1 MLLALFWLLTANI
14 VTPWRFDP
22 REVDYNLNQNQAAVD
37 PLEYTGK
44 WDGHVYHPSPDNWR
58 FPFYTLFL
66 DRFVNGDPINDNA
79 NNTVFEH
86 DPNDTQMR
94 HGGDV
99 AGLVDTLDY
108 IQGMG
113 IKGIYIAGTPFIN
126 EPWKSDAYSPLDLS
140 LLDRHFGRINEWRE
154 AIDEIHRR
162 GMYVILDNTMST
174 MGDLLGFDGFLNA
187 SAPFRP
193 QEHKVT
199 YKTNREY
206 DDFKF
211 GNNYKPE
218 CVYPRFWNGSGQ
230 RVVKGSNEI
239 FDQLIGCYDSEFDQY
254 GDIEAFGVFPDW
266 QRQLTKFASLQDR
279 LREWDPAVRSK
290 IELFSCLTIEMLDA
304 DGYRFDKATQVTV
317 DALAEYSENL
327 RSCARKLGKE
337 NFFMAGEITGSDSL
351 GAIYLGRGREPQM
364 RPTTIDDG
372 IRLNSSS
379 DGVFLRAAGK
389 NGLDSAAF
397 HYSIYRHLTRFL
409 GLDGNI
415 SLAYDVPENWVDTW
429 NTMLTTN
436 DFVNANT
443 GKFDPRHMYGVTNQD
458 VFRWPAIRDG
468 TQKMLLGIYITTL
481 HMPGIPLLLWG
492 EEQDFYIL
500 DSTAKNY
507 LFGRQA
513 MSSATAWQ
521 SHGCY
526 NLGASQYFNLSIDV
540 AAKGCQDDSASLDHR
555 DPTHPIRNII
565 KSMYDLR
572 RNYPVLNDG
581 YFLQALSNQTHQVFL
596 PGSNGTA
603 TEVGMWST
611 VRDFKNGVQ
620 NSEAGAGTN
629 SSVWLVYHNDGAMVD
644 YKFDCASNAT
654 ALLSPY
660 PGGTIVKNL
669 LAPYEELK
677 LKDGPT
683 RLFLS
688 ESQELNGC
696 LDNLELE
703 PWAFKAYVPVE
714 HWAGNPPPTLTKF
727 VPGHDARVLAKA
739 NTGNTVD
746 IEFQFSREMDC
757 DVITKALLVNS
768 TSTEASKAKIDT
780 GSVVCG
786 NFTNTEPI
794 KFVGQVPSAWS
805 WKAKL
810 IDVPTGIHALTIA
823 NATTADGSG
832 STEATDRVIV
842 RVGLAD
848 NPMVFPRSANYT
860 RDILSANGKDLVIAH
875 KASGADKWRYS
886 TNWASSWSEWME
898 YDGKNSTVKKLAWSG
913 TKLQEWKGEHVILGV
928 NGGQKE
934 GRTTAPKQGFKILN
948 SLLIPKQQYWSRT
961 AGSSDHIQHADLDPK
976 QTPRRF
982 PHIFAHGEFNKFG
995 FDGGLDNTFNLDNG
1009 KWKFHL
1015 MTEWPSKFQLNVW
1028 GMNPDKKPDKTFVY
1042 GDLDNDTVL
1051 DRSNPGFLA
1060 ENMINVSLAQSP
1072 PSPFIAYRME
1082 LDDANFTFK
1091 LVPAGSRLVQ
1101 VLVFSLLWTI
1111 PVLTGAISI
1120 WAYMGFFYA
1129 VKFNKSGVG
1138 AVKSKI
1144 LDFGFRRKFEKL
1156 PDHEVEDMQLHNLER
1171 PAALAGA
1178 VPVISLNGKKRRT
1191 VLIATMEYDIE
1202 DWAIKIKIGGLG
1214 VMAQLMGKS
1223 LTHQDLIW
1231 VVPCVGGVDYPI
1243 DTPGEPM
1250 MVTILGEPYEI
1261 QVQYHVLNNITYVL
1275 LDAPIFRQQTKADPY
1290 PPRMDD
1296 LDSAVYYSAWNACIA
1311 ETTKRFPIDIYHI
1324 NDYHGSAAPLYLLPE
1339 TIPVCLSLH
1348 NAEFQGLWPMRDP
1361 KESEEVSKIY
1371 NLSLEIIQKYVQFGE
1386 VFNLLHAAASYLRVH
1401 QKGFGAVGVS
1411 NKYGARSYARYPIFW
1426 GLKEIGKLPNPDP
1439 SDTAPWNRETE
1450 ELLARVITVD
1460 PVFEASRGDLRRQA
1474 QEWAGLDID
1483 PTAELFV
1490 FVGRWSNQKGVD
1502 LIADVFPA
1510 VLEKHS
1516 RVQLIAIGPVIDL
1529 YGKFAALKLDVMMKK
1544 YPGRVYSKPEFTA
1557 LPPFIFTGAEFAL
1570 IPSRDEPF
1578 GLVAVEFG
1586 RKGALGV
1593 GARVGGLG
1601 QMPGWWYSVESTS
1614 TSHMQRQFKS
1624 AIEEALESDTAD
1636 RALMRAKS
1644 AKQRFPVAKWVE
1656 DLGVL
1661 QDTAIRIHKEEKS
1674 GRHSRS
1680 RPSSSHRTSGYL
1692 GGDRNS
1698 LAHTASTQAD
1708 DFVAEGLRQNPV
1720 TGLATGLNRSL
1731 SLGVRTGPGHHGR
1744 FVEENSLSLPQIVEI
1759 PDRPRSEVMG
1769 EEYFLSRE
1777 QAEQMWRAD
1786 QRAES
1791 LRALETGND
1800 TSSIREPDEARRPR
1814 SRGRTIS
1821 PAAGLRYSR
1830 SPDDRERSH
1839 SPSAGDSLLRVD
1851 SRTRRRNRSSD
1862 ASKRSSVLD
1871 LSQVT
1876 LGRTDFKL
1884 QNVDATF
1891 NDTTGEYFKAF
1902 EAKLSSLDGKT
1913 SEKDLCIEE
1922 YLIASEKAWF
1932 ARYRAAK
1939 LGRNRDPSPL
1949 PARRASPRPSG
1960 ERSRPVSS
1968 GSLYAHG
1975 LAPSSDGDADSIG
1988 EASSLADEFLLG
2000 ADYSRPSILKRWLQ
2014 TRIGDWPVYSLL
2026 LALGQIM
2033 AANSYQI
2040 TLLSGDQGQTPEK
2053 LYIVGAIFMV
2063 TSCLWWIMFRVLK
2076 SMYVLSLPFAF
2087 YGSAFVFLGLAPFV
2101 SVGSG
2106 RDWMR
2111 NIATGLYT
2119 TASSSGSLFFAMNF
2133 GDEGGSPIKSWV
2145 LRACIIQGTQQ
2156 IYITALFYWGNSM
2169 TVATT
2174 TGQMQKNLIT
2184 ESQKMAAVTLPIAAF
2199 LFAIGAILF
2208 TSLPPYYRQTPGK
2221 IPNFYRTLI
2230 HRKLI
2235 PWFFVTV
2242 ILQNYFLSSPY
2253 GRNWA
2258 YLWSSKHAPVYAVT
2272 LLVLFFFIG
2281 IWALFLF
2288 IFAKISHTHSW
2299 ALPIFAIGL
2308 GAPRWAQ
2315 MLWAT
2320 SGIGS
2325 WVPWM
2330 PGGPVAG
2337 ALAGRSLWLWL
2348 GVCDAIQ
2355 GVGFG
2360 MMLLQTLTRI
2370 HIAVSLMAAQ
2380 LIGTAITLLAK
2391 ATSPDRDGP
2400 GDVFPDFS
2408 KGVGHAL
2415 SKPWFWIALCAQLI
2429 IPIGF
2434 FKFFRKEQLSKP

>member
-1 MLLALFWLLTANI
+1 MFI
-14 VTPWRFDP
+14 VIFSSLIASIVSSLKFDP
-22 REVDYNLNQNQAAVD
+22 REVDYNLNQNQAATN
-37 PLEYTGK
+37 PLDYSGK

-66 DRFVNGDPINDNA
+66 DRFVNGDPTNDNA
-79 NNTVFEH
+79 NGTVFEH

-94 HGGDV
+94 HGGDT

-126 EPWKSDAYSPLDLS
+126 VPWKSDAYSPLDLS

-162 GMYVILDNTMST
+162 GMYVVLDNTMST
-174 MGDLLGFDGFLNA
+174 MADLIGFEGFLNV
-187 SAPFRP
+187 STPFLP
-193 QEHKVT
+193 QEHKVL

-206 DDFKF
+206 HDFKF
-211 GNNYKPE
+211 GNDYKAD
-218 CVYPRFWNGSGQ
+218 CTYPRFWNGSGQ
-230 RVVKGSNEI
+230 RVLKGSDPE
-239 FDQLIGCYDSEFDQY
+239 FDKLGGCYDSEFDQY
-254 GDIEAFGVFPDW
+254 GDIEGFGSFPDW
-266 QRQLTKFASLQDR
+266 QRQLSKFASLQDR
-279 LREWDPAVRSK
+279 LREWVPAVRSK
-290 IELFSCLTIEMLDA
+290 IELFSCLAIQMLDA
-304 DGYRFDKATQVTV
+304 DGYRFDKATQITV
-317 DALAEYSENL
+317 DALADYSEAV

-337 NFFMAGEITGSDSL
+337 NFFMPGEITGSDSL

-364 RPTTIDDG
+364 RPKTVDEG

-379 DGVFLRAAGK
+379 EGVFLRDIGR
-389 NGLDSAAF
+389 NGLDGAAF

-409 GLDGNI
+409 GMDGNI
-415 SLAYDVPENWVDTW
+415 SLAYDVPENWVDIW

-443 GKFDPRHMYGVTNQD
+443 GEFDPRHMYGVTNQD
-458 VFRWPAIRDG
+458 VFRWPAIQDG
-468 TQKMLLGIYITTL
+468 TQKMLLGLFITTL
-481 HMPGIPLLLWG
+481 HMPGIPKLLWG
-492 EEQDFYIL
+492 EEQAFYIF
-500 DSTAKNY
+500 DSTAANY
-507 LFGRQA
+507 VFGRQA
-513 MSSATAWQ
+513 MSSAQAWQ

-526 NLGASQYFNLSIDV
+526 NMGVSQYFDFPIDA
-540 AAKGCQDDSASLDHR
+540 AAKGCRDDSASLDHR
-555 DPTHPIRNII
+555 DPAHPIRNII
-565 KSMYDLR
+565 KSMYALR

-581 YFLQALSNQTHQVFL
+581 YFLQSLSNQTRQVFL
-596 PGSNGTA
+596 PGSNGIA
-603 TEVGMWST
+603 TEVGLWST
-611 VRDFKNGVQ
+611 VRDFKNGIQ
-620 NSEAGAGTN
+620 NTETGAGTN
-629 SSVWLVYHNDGAMVD
+629 SSIWLVYHNDGEKVV
-644 YKFDCASNAT
+644 YKFDCSSNAT
-654 ALLSPY
+654 ALFSPY
-660 PGGTIVKNL
+660 PGGTTVKNL
-669 LAPYEELK
+669 LAPYEEIK
-677 LKDGPT
+677 LKDGPNK
-683 RLFLS
+683 LFLAG
-688 ESQELNGC
+688 SQDFNGC

-703 PWAFKAYVPVE
+703 PWAFRAYVPIE
-714 HWAGNPPPTLTKF
+714 QWKGNPSPTLTKF
-727 VPGHDARVLAKA
+727 VPGHDARVLAKS
-739 NTGNTVD
+739 NTGNSVD
-746 IEFQFSREMDC
+746 IEFQFSQDMDC
-757 DVITKALLVNS
+757 DFITENLVVNS
-768 TSTEASKAKIDT
+768 TTTETSTAKIDIK
-780 GSVVCG
+780 SVVCG
-786 NFTNTEPI
+786 NITETDPS
-794 KFVGQVPSAWS
+794 KFVAQVPSAWS
-805 WKAKL
+805 WKATL
-810 IDVPTGIHALTIA
+810 IDVPAGIHALTIA
-823 NATTADGSG
+823 NATSADGFR
-832 STEATDRVIV
+832 STEATDRLML

-860 RDILSANGKDLVIAH
+860 QGILAADGKDLVIAH

-886 TNWASSWSEWME
+886 TNWASSWSDWRE
-898 YDGKNSTVKKLAWSG
+898 YDGKNDTVKKLPWSG
-913 TKLQEWKGEHVILGV
+913 TKRQEWKGEHVIL
-928 NGGQKE
+928 
-934 GRTTAPKQGFKILN
+934 
-948 SLLIPKQQYWSRT
+948 QYWSKT
-961 AGSSDHIQHADLDPK
+961 AGSSDHVQHADLDPK

-982 PHIFAHGEFNKFG
+982 PHIFAHGEFNQFG
-995 FDGGLDNTFNLDNG
+995 FDGGLDNVFKLDNG
-1009 KWKFHL
+1009 KWDFHL
-1015 MTEWPSKFQLNVW
+1015 MTEWPSKFQLNIW
-1028 GMNPDKKPDKTFVY
+1028 GINPDKKRDQTFVY
-1042 GDLDNDTVL
+1042 GDTDNDTVL

-1060 ENMINVSLAQSP
+1060 ENMINVTQYP
-1072 PSPFIAYRME
+1072 PSPFIAYKVQINE
-1082 LDDANFTFK
+1082 ADFTFK
-1091 LVPAGSRLVQ
+1091 LIPAGSRLVQ
-1101 VLVFSLLWTI
+1101 VLIFSLLWTI

-1129 VKFNKSGVG
+1129 VKFNSSGVS
-1138 AVKSKI
+1138 AVKNKVMS
-1144 LDFGFRRKFEKL
+1144 FGFRHKFEKV
-1156 PDHEVEDMQLHNLER
+1156 PDYEAEDMQLTNLGQTT
-1171 PAALAGA
+1171 AGA
-1178 VPVISLNGKKRRT
+1178 VPIISLNGKKRRT

-1231 VVPCVGGVDYPI
+1231 VVPCVGGIDYPV

-1250 MVTILGEPYEI
+1250 VVTILGEP
-1261 QVQYHVLNNITYVL
+1261 
-1275 LDAPIFRQQTKADPY
+1275 
-1290 PPRMDD
+1290 MDD

-1361 KESEEVSKIY
+1361 KESDEVAKVY
-1371 NLSLEIIQKYVQFGE
+1371 NLSPEIIQKYVQFGE

-1439 SDTAPWNRETE
+1439 SDTAPWNKETE
-1450 ELLARVITVD
+1450 ELLAKVITVD
-1460 PVFEASRGDLRRQA
+1460 PAYEASRGDLRRQA
-1474 QEWAGLDID
+1474 QEWASLDVD

-1516 RVQLIAIGPVIDL
+1516 KVQLIAIGPVIDL
-1529 YGKFAALKLDVMMKK
+1529 YGKFAALKLDIMMKK

-1601 QMPGWWYSVESTS
+1601 QMPGWWFTVESTT

-1624 AIEEALESDTAD
+1624 AIEEALESKTAD

-1656 DLGVL
+1656 DLGIL
-1661 QDTAIRIHKEEKS
+1661 QDTAIRVHEEEK
-1674 GRHSRS
+1674 GGHHSRN
-1680 RPSSSHRTSGYL
+1680 RAFSSHRISGQS

-1698 LAHTASTQAD
+1698 LSNPASTQAD
-1708 DFVAEGLRQNPV
+1708 DFLAGGLRENPV
-1720 TGLATGLNRSL
+1720 TGLSTGLNRSL
-1731 SLGVRTGPGHHGR
+1731 SLGVRTGPGHRSRLVG
-1744 FVEENSLSLPQIVEI
+1744 EDSSLPQIMEM
-1759 PDRPRSEVMG
+1759 PDRPRSEVIAD
-1769 EEYFLSRE
+1769 EYFLSRD
-1777 QAEQMWRAD
+1777 QAEQMWRTD
-1786 QRAES
+1786 QRQES
-1791 LRALETGND
+1791 LRALEGGND
-1800 TSSIREPDEARRPR
+1800 NSSLRGEPDEAHRSR
-1814 SRGRTIS
+1814 SRGRSMS
-1821 PAAGLRYSR
+1821 PAAGIRYSR
-1830 SPDDRERSH
+1830 SPDDRDRSN
-1839 SPSAGDSLLRVD
+1839 SPAAGDSLLMVG
-1851 SRTRRRNRSSD
+1851 SRTHRRNQSSG
-1862 ASKRSSVLD
+1862 SYKRSSVLD

-1876 LGRTDFKL
+1876 LGRKDFKL

-1891 NDTTGEYFKAF
+1891 NDTTGEYYKAF
-1902 EAKLSSLDGKT
+1902 EEKLSALDGKT

-1922 YLIASEKAWF
+1922 YLVASEKAWF

-1939 LGRNRDPSPL
+1939 LGRRSRDTSPM
-1949 PARRASPRPSG
+1949 PVRHASPRLSG

-1968 GSLYAHG
+1968 AHG
-1975 LAPSSDGDADSIG
+1975 LAPSSDGDSASVGD
-1988 EASSLADEFLLG
+1988 ASSLADEFLLG

-2014 TRIGDWPVYSLL
+2014 TRIGDWPIYSLL

-2053 LYIVGAIFMV
+2053 LYIIGGIFMI
-2063 TSCLWWIMFRVLK
+2063 TSCLWWIVFRTLK
-2076 SMYVLSLPFAF
+2076 SMYVLSLPFVF
-2087 YGSAFVFLGLAPFV
+2087 YGLAFVFLGMAPFL
-2101 SVGSG
+2101 SMGSG

-2111 NIATGLYT
+2111 NIATALYT

-2156 IYITALFYWGNSM
+2156 IYITALFYWGNTM
-2169 TVATT
+2169 TVATSS
-2174 TGQMQKNLIT
+2174 GQLQKNLIT
-2184 ESQKMAAVTLPIAAF
+2184 DSPKMAAVTLPIAV
-2199 LFAIGAILF
+2199 LMFAIAVILF

-2235 PWFFVTV
+2235 PWFFITV

-2272 LLVLFFFIG
+2272 LLVLFFFVV
-2281 IWALFLF
+2281 IWSLFLF
-2288 IFAKISHTHSW
+2288 LFGKISHTHSW

-2320 SGIGS
+2320 SGIGA

-2408 KGVGHAL
+2408 KGVVEGL
-2415 SKPWFWIALCAQLI
+2415 SKPWFWIALACQLV